1 MMMNKGNIESIVIG
15 AVLSATIMLLCLENA
30 DLRKSLV
37 DLKLENTKINTI
49 SEKKNKELN
58 HTLNFLKITEE
69 AKDNYREKMEEYRRG
84 LQRCDENKAEF
95 IWIAEDVANA
105 NEWEANVYDCSEF
118 SWDLVYELRQNGYRA
133 RIVHGYYY
141 NKNGTCEGVDLEEF
155 ECRHEWVCLGE
166 EFDYGVCVEAVRG
179 ILIPHSLYDT
189 YYVFEGEG
197 RW

>member
-1 MMMNKGNIESIVIG
+1 MNKGNIESIVIG
-15 AVLSATIMLLCLENA
+15 VVLSASIFLLCLDNA

-37 DLKLENTKINTI
+37 DLKSENARINTI
-49 SEKKNKELN
+49 SEQTFKALN
-58 HTLNFLKITEE
+58 HTLKFLETTEH
-69 AKDNYREKMEEYRRG
+69 AKDNYKAE
-84 LQRCDENKAEF
+84 LQKCDENKAEF

-155 ECRHEWVCLGE
+155 ECRHDWICLGE
-166 EFDYGVCVEAVRG
+166 EFDYGVCIEAVKG
-179 ILIPHSLYDT
+179 ELIPHSLYDT